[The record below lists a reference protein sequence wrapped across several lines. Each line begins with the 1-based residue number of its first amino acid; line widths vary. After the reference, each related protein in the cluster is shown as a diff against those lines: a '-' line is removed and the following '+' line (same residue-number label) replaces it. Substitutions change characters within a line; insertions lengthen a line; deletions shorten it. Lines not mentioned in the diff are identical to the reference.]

1 MHDFALLANIQ
12 NNSYMETLT
21 GMLVLLPREPD
32 DYIYVFLHTQNL
44 TKVITNHAV
53 ESHSH

>member
-1 MHDFALLANIQ
+1 
-12 NNSYMETLT
+12 METLT
-21 GMLVLLPREPD
+21 GMLTVLLPREPD

-53 ESHSH
+53 ESQSH